1 MIIDEYLKTVFLGPP
16 PESGWPHDFQIVTA
30 HNPKRFA
37 SETENNE
44 ADTSLR
50 KLLEQEQIF
59 HFRITGCSADL
70 SYQEAGWGIV
80 GIEFDRAI
88 QIGRQYGQNAIF
100 EVLDGEAFV
109 VSCDTLER
117 QSIGQFQQ
125 RLLTSS
131 HL

>member
-16 PESGWPHDFQIVTA
+16 PESGWPHDFQILTA

-37 SETENNE
+37 SETENNA

-80 GIEFDRAI
+80 GIEFERAI
-88 QIGRQYGQNAIF
+88 QIGRHYGQYALF
-100 EVLDGEAFV
+100 DVRDGEVFV
-109 VSCDTLER
+109 VSCDTLEER
-117 QSIGQFQQ
+117 SIGLFEE
-125 RLLTSS
+125 RLKAQNN
-131 HL
+131 